1 MNRKIVLRIALV
13 SCVIALVSCGNSSD
27 TKEPT
32 ATLSDSQTVVTADQT
47 TVPELGGSDS
57 VTVAA
62 AAKQYS
68 SIVRKTNCALL
79 DYLEL
84 EKKYSLGNGQV
95 DLDSGLS
102 DLTNAALKTAT
113 QRDIA
118 VRALISKNWP
128 EQVKSDLEAL
138 ALFWASLQRAEIT
151 MSQSTDVG
159 SWNSSVQMYIS
170 KATSSESGLSK
181 IIRIKLDLPDF
192 GSSEC

>member
-1 MNRKIVLRIALV
+1 MNRKKVLRIALV
-13 SCVIALVSCGNSSD
+13 SCVIALASCGNSSD
-27 TKEPT
+27 TKEPAT
-32 ATLSDSQTVVTADQT
+32 TLSDSQTVVPADQT
-47 TVPELGGSDS
+47 TIPALGGSDS
-57 VTVAA
+57 VTIEA

-68 SIVRKTNCALL
+68 SIVRKTNCVLL

-84 EKKYSLGNGQV
+84 EKRYSLGNGQV
-95 DLDSGLS
+95 DDSGLP
-102 DLTNAALKTAT
+102 DLTNAALKIAT

-128 EQVKSDLEAL
+128 EQVKSDVEAL
-138 ALFWASLQRAEIT
+138 ALFWASLQRAETT

-192 GSSEC
+192 SSSEC